1 MGILTRIFGRRN
13 QATTQE
19 PEVSNNRRIEEPYEE
34 MSENRRIL
42 RRRIGIEDKDGNE
55 ISIEERIKDP
65 YHAYLIPP
73 VLVRDV
79 KRELVEKDLSERE
92 NVGKMTNRQLYELL
106 SGEKVEVR
114 NEISRSIIINS
125 ISTRVRDEV
134 EERRAYESE
143 SMSANRKNLLR
154 RIGILDE
161 EGNLLPVEK
170 REYHIQGKSY
180 APAVP
185 FKEYVS
191 TRMDNEENGSNL
203 NYQNGYGNAPSKFK
217 GFFSKVFHLGRKA
230 A

>member
-1 MGILTRIFGRRN
+1 
-13 QATTQE
+13 
-19 PEVSNNRRIEEPYEE
+19 

-42 RRRIGIEDKDGNE
+42 RRRIRLEDKDGNE
-55 ISIEERIKDP
+55 IPVEERIKDY
-65 YHAYLIPP
+65 YHAYLTPP
-73 VLVRDV
+73 VPVRDV
-79 KRELVEKDLSERE
+79 KRGLYVEKDLSERE
-92 NVGKMTNRQLYELL
+92 NVGRMTNRQLYELL

-125 ISTRVRDEV
+125 IPTRVRDEL

-217 GFFSKVFHLGRKA
+217 DFFSKVFHLGRKA